1 MYLGFCFHNFVLF
14 IILLSIFSF
23 WEKLLENCFLLA
35 AIFHMEHNI
44 NFVFHSCNLCQDG
57 NSLYIILFITSLNC
71 RDSSL
76 LEAKLCM
83 CAQSLSCVW
92 LFVTPG
98 TVARQA
104 SLSIGLSWQEYW
116 SGLPFSPPE
125 DLPNQGTESASP
137 ATPALEDGFF
147 TTQPPGKP
155 NNHKVNCVKETSVLW
170 IWQADKNYKIS

>member
-1 MYLGFCFHNFVLF
+1 MTSYSLYVLGVLF
-14 IILLSIFSF
+14 SQFCAIHYFAFYFFFLREITG
-23 WEKLLENCFLLA
+23 KLFLLA

-125 DLPNQGTESASP
+125 DLLNSGIQP
-137 ATPALEDGFF
+137 AFPVTPALRWIPYHWATGESPKIINDS
-147 TTQPPGKP
+147 P
-155 NNHKVNCVKETSVLW
+155 HKLH
-170 IWQADKNYKIS
+170 Q

>member
-1 MYLGFCFHNFVLF
+1 MYLGFCFHNFVIF

-71 RDSSL
+71 RDCSL

-92 LFVTPG
+92 LFVTPW
-98 TVARQA
+98 TVAHQA
-104 SLSIGLSWQEYW
+104 SLFMGLSWQESW
-116 SGLPFSPPE
+116 SGLPFPLQRIFSTQR
-125 DLPNQGTESASP
+125 LN
-137 ATPALEDGFF
+137 LHFLWLLLWDGFL
-147 TTQPPGKP
+147 TIEPLE
-155 NNHKVNCVKETSVLW
+155 KVPK
-170 IWQADKNYKIS
+170 